1 MTGMSNTL
9 HSLKPTSRRPL
20 HGLMVLL
27 VEDSLTAGEA
37 VRLMCITSGARLRR
51 ADCMESARR
60 HLRIYRPD
68 VAIVDMGLPDG
79 DGAELISELAQ
90 ATPRTQTIIGLSADP
105 SRATAAMKAGADSF
119 IEKPLNSIAGFQ
131 SAILMNLPTHR
142 RPMDIRL
149 LPDLA
154 FEADQRALQE
164 DLNHALELLNK
175 NDKEDAQ
182 SGYLA
187 AFISGVARTASDPTL
202 EQAAERYSTTQN
214 RSDLRAALTD
224 FLAEKIAV

>member
-1 MTGMSNTL
+1 MTGMSNRL

-51 ADCMESARR
+51 ADCMTSARR

-79 DGAELISELAQ
+79 DGAELIAELAQ
-90 ATPRTQTIIGLSADP
+90 ANPRTQTIIGLSADP
-105 SRATAAMKAGADSF
+105 SRATAAMEAGADSF
-119 IEKPLNSIAGFQ
+119 IEKPLNSVAGFQ
-131 SAILMNLPTHR
+131 SAILMNLPHHR

-164 DLNHALELLNK
+164 DLIHALELLNNTK
-175 NDKEDAQ
+175 DGAN

-187 AFISGVARTASDPTL
+187 AFVTGVARTASDPTL
-202 EQAAERYSTTQN
+202 EQAAEQYSTTQN
-214 RSDLRAALTD
+214 PSDLRAALTD
-224 FLAEKIAV
+224 FLADKIAV

>member
-1 MTGMSNTL
+1 MTGMSNRL

-51 ADCMESARR
+51 ADCMTSARR

-79 DGAELISELAQ
+79 DGAELIAELAQ
-90 ATPRTQTIIGLSADP
+90 ANPRTQTIIGLSADP
-105 SRATAAMKAGADSF
+105 SRATAAMEAGADSF
-119 IEKPLNSIAGFQ
+119 IEKPLNSVAGFQ
-131 SAILMNLPTHR
+131 SAILMNLPHHR

-164 DLNHALELLNK
+164 DLIHALELLNNPK
-175 NDKEDAQ
+175 DGAN

-187 AFISGVARTASDPTL
+187 AFVTGVARTASDPTL
-202 EQAAERYSTTQN
+202 EQAAEQYSTTQN
-214 RSDLRAALTD
+214 PSDLRAALTD
-224 FLAEKIAV
+224 FLADKIAV

>member
-51 ADCMESARR
+51 ADCMTSARR

-90 ATPRTQTIIGLSADP
+90 ASPRTQTIIGFPQIQAAPPRRWKRAPIVSSKNP
-105 SRATAAMKAGADSF
+105 S
-119 IEKPLNSIAGFQ
+119 IPLQDF
-131 SAILMNLPTHR
+131 
-142 RPMDIRL
+142 
-149 LPDLA
+149 
-154 FEADQRALQE
+154 
-164 DLNHALELLNK
+164 K
-175 NDKEDAQ
+175 AQ
-182 SGYLA
+182 S
-187 AFISGVARTASDPTL
+187 
-202 EQAAERYSTTQN
+202 
-214 RSDLRAALTD
+214 
-224 FLAEKIAV
+224 

>member
-131 SAILMNLPTHR
+131 SAILMNLPNPR

>member
-1 MTGMSNTL
+1 
-9 HSLKPTSRRPL
+9 
-20 HGLMVLL
+20 MVLL

-51 ADCMESARR
+51 ADCMTSARR

-79 DGAELISELAQ
+79 DGAELIAELAQ
-90 ATPRTQTIIGLSADP
+90 ANPRTQTIIGLSADP
-105 SRATAAMKAGADSF
+105 SRASAAMEAGADSF
-119 IEKPLNSIAGFQ
+119 IEKPLNSVAGFQ
-131 SAILMNLPTHR
+131 SAILMNLPHHR

-164 DLNHALELLNK
+164 DLIHALELLN
-175 NDKEDAQ
+175 NTRDGAN

-187 AFISGVARTASDPTL
+187 AFVTGVARTASDPTL
-202 EQAAERYSTTQN
+202 EQAAEQYSTTQN
-214 RSDLRAALTD
+214 PSDLRAALTD
-224 FLAEKIAV
+224 FLADKIAV

>member
-1 MTGMSNTL
+1 
-9 HSLKPTSRRPL
+9 
-20 HGLMVLL
+20 MVLL
-27 VEDSLTAGEA
+27 VEDILTAGEA

-51 ADCMESARR
+51 ADCITSARR

-79 DGAELISELAQ
+79 DGAELIAELAQ
-90 ATPRTQTIIGLSADP
+90 ASPRTETIIGLSADL
-105 SRATAAMKAGADSF
+105 SRATAAMEAGADSF
-119 IEKPLNSIAGFQ
+119 IEKPLNSVAGFQ
-131 SAILMNLPTHR
+131 SAILMNLPNHR

-164 DLNHALELLNK
+164 DLVHALDLLN
-175 NDKEDAQ
+175 NKERVQ
-182 SGYLA
+182 PGYLA
-187 AFISGVARTASDPTL
+187 AFIAGVARTASDPTL
-202 EQAAERYSTTQN
+202 EQAAERYLTTEN
-214 RSDLRAALTD
+214 RSDLRTALTE

>member
-1 MTGMSNTL
+1 MTGMSNRL

-51 ADCMESARR
+51 ADCMTSARR

-79 DGAELISELAQ
+79 DGAELIVELAQ
-90 ATPRTQTIIGLSADP
+90 ANPRTQTIIGLSADP
-105 SRATAAMKAGADSF
+105 SRATAAMEAGADSF
-119 IEKPLNSIAGFQ
+119 IEKPLNSVAGFQ
-131 SAILMNLPTHR
+131 SAILMNLPHHR

-164 DLNHALELLNK
+164 DLIHALELLNNTK
-175 NDKEDAQ
+175 DGAN

-187 AFISGVARTASDPTL
+187 AFVTGVARTASDPTL
-202 EQAAERYSTTQN
+202 EQAAEQYSTTQN
-214 RSDLRAALTD
+214 PSDLRAALTD
-224 FLAEKIAV
+224 FLADKIAV

>member
-1 MTGMSNTL
+1 
-9 HSLKPTSRRPL
+9 
-20 HGLMVLL
+20 MVLL

-51 ADCMESARR
+51 ADCMTSARR

-79 DGAELISELAQ
+79 DGAEFIAELAQ
-90 ATPRTQTIIGLSADP
+90 ANPRTQTIIGLSADP
-105 SRATAAMKAGADSF
+105 SRATAAMEAGADSF
-119 IEKPLNSIAGFQ
+119 IEKPLNSVAGFQ
-131 SAILMNLPTHR
+131 SAILMNLPHHR

-164 DLNHALELLNK
+164 DLIHALELLNNTK
-175 NDKEDAQ
+175 DGANP
-182 SGYLA
+182 GYLA
-187 AFISGVARTASDPTL
+187 AFVTGVARTASDPTL
-202 EQAAERYSTTQN
+202 EQAAEQYSTTQN
-214 RSDLRAALTD
+214 PSDLRAALTD
-224 FLAEKIAV
+224 FLADKIAV

>member
-1 MTGMSNTL
+1 MTGMSNRL

-51 ADCMESARR
+51 ADCMTSARR

-79 DGAELISELAQ
+79 DGAELIAELAQ
-90 ATPRTQTIIGLSADP
+90 ANPRTQTIIGLSAEP
-105 SRATAAMKAGADSF
+105 SRATAAMEAGADSF
-119 IEKPLNSIAGFQ
+119 IEKPLNSVAGFQ
-131 SAILMNLPTHR
+131 SAILMNLPHHR

-164 DLNHALELLNK
+164 DLIHALELLNNTK
-175 NDKEDAQ
+175 DGAN
-182 SGYLA
+182 SGYIA
-187 AFISGVARTASDPTL
+187 AFVTGVARTASDPTL
-202 EQAAERYSTTQN
+202 EQAAEQYSTTQN
-214 RSDLRAALTD
+214 PSDLRAALTD
-224 FLAEKIAV
+224 FLADKIAV

>member
-1 MTGMSNTL
+1 
-9 HSLKPTSRRPL
+9 
-20 HGLMVLL
+20 MVLL

-51 ADCMESARR
+51 ADCMTSARR

-79 DGAELISELAQ
+79 DGAELIAELAQ
-90 ATPRTQTIIGLSADP
+90 ANPRTQTIIGLSADP
-105 SRATAAMKAGADSF
+105 SRATAAMEAGADSF
-119 IEKPLNSIAGFQ
+119 IEKPLNSVAGFQ
-131 SAILMNLPTHR
+131 SAILMNLPHHR

-164 DLNHALELLNK
+164 DLIHALELLNNTK
-175 NDKEDAQ
+175 DGAN

-187 AFISGVARTASDPTL
+187 AFVTGVARTASDPTL
-202 EQAAERYSTTQN
+202 EQAAEQYSTTQN
-214 RSDLRAALTD
+214 PSDLRAALTD
-224 FLAEKIAV
+224 FLADKIAV

>member
-1 MTGMSNTL
+1 
-9 HSLKPTSRRPL
+9 
-20 HGLMVLL
+20 MVLL

-51 ADCMESARR
+51 ADCMTSARR

-79 DGAELISELAQ
+79 DGAELIAELAQ
-90 ATPRTQTIIGLSADP
+90 ANPRTQTIIGLSADP
-105 SRATAAMKAGADSF
+105 SRATAAMEAGADSF
-119 IEKPLNSIAGFQ
+119 IEKPLNSVAGFQ
-131 SAILMNLPTHR
+131 SAILMNLPHHR

-164 DLNHALELLNK
+164 DLIHALELLNNTK
-175 NDKEDAQ
+175 DGANP
-182 SGYLA
+182 GYLA
-187 AFISGVARTASDPTL
+187 AFVTGVARTASDPTL
-202 EQAAERYSTTQN
+202 EQAAEQYSTTQN
-214 RSDLRAALTD
+214 PSDLRAALTD
-224 FLAEKIAV
+224 FLADKIAV

>member
-1 MTGMSNTL
+1 MTGMSNRL

-51 ADCMESARR
+51 ADCMTSARR

-79 DGAELISELAQ
+79 DGAELIAELAQ
-90 ATPRTQTIIGLSADP
+90 ANPRTQTIIGLSADP
-105 SRATAAMKAGADSF
+105 SRATAAMEGGADSF
-119 IEKPLNSIAGFQ
+119 IEKPLNSVAGFQ
-131 SAILMNLPTHR
+131 SAILMNLPHHR

-164 DLNHALELLNK
+164 DLIHALELLNNTK
-175 NDKEDAQ
+175 DGAN

-187 AFISGVARTASDPTL
+187 AFVTGVARTASDPTL
-202 EQAAERYSTTQN
+202 EQAAEQYSTTQN
-214 RSDLRAALTD
+214 PSDLRAALTD
-224 FLAEKIAV
+224 FLADKIAV

>member
-27 VEDSLTAGEA
+27 VEDILTAGEA

-51 ADCMESARR
+51 ADCITSARR

-79 DGAELISELAQ
+79 DGAELIAELAQ
-90 ATPRTQTIIGLSADP
+90 ASPRTQTIIGLSADL
-105 SRATAAMKAGADSF
+105 SRATAAMEAGADSF
-119 IEKPLNSIAGFQ
+119 IEKPLNSVAGFQ
-131 SAILMNLPTHR
+131 SAILMNLPNHR

-164 DLNHALELLNK
+164 DLVHALDLLN
-175 NDKEDAQ
+175 NNERAQ
-182 SGYLA
+182 PDYLA
-187 AFISGVARTASDPTL
+187 AFIAGVARTASDPTL
-202 EQAAERYSTTQN
+202 EQAAERYLTIEN
-214 RSDLRAALTD
+214 RSDLRTALTE
-224 FLAEKIAV
+224 FFAEKIAV

>member
-1 MTGMSNTL
+1 
-9 HSLKPTSRRPL
+9 
-20 HGLMVLL
+20 MVLL
-27 VEDSLTAGEA
+27 VEDSLKAGEA
-37 VRLMCITSGARLRR
+37 MRLMCITSGARLRR
-51 ADCMESARR
+51 ADCMERERR

-131 SAILMNLPTHR
+131 SAILMNLPNHR

-164 DLNHALELLNK
+164 DLIHALELLNNTK
-175 NDKEDAQ
+175 DGANP
-182 SGYLA
+182 GYLA
-187 AFISGVARTASDPTL
+187 AFVTGVARTASDPTL
-202 EQAAERYSTTQN
+202 EQAAEQYSTTQN
-214 RSDLRAALTD
+214 PSDLRAALTD
-224 FLAEKIAV
+224 FLADKIAV